1 MIDRVTEY
9 AREVDAGNVPCGKLH
24 KLACQRHLADLNR
37 ISNEDFPYYWDAD
50 ASDRSL
56 RFGEMLTIGEG
67 FEKKSV
73 VLRGDQVFDIGCT
86 FGWKRSDGFRRFRRR
101 YKSMARQQG
110 KSFENGILGTY
121 IAGFSGYHYGQL
133 YTAATKKRQAK
144 IAWSEMQKFIQEDKD
159 LQELFDV
166 KEYKSLITCKKTLC
180 TIEALSKEAGIDD
193 GFRPIFASI
202 DELHQMKDNSV
213 YKALYNGSRDLQET
227 LISMI
232 TTRGFNTESFA
243 YDMDQYAV
251 SILEGAVTAD
261 DMFVDIFALDDGD
274 DPFDESN
281 WIKACPRLASTE
293 RGMEQLR
300 TEASTARSMGGEEL
314 RDFLVKG
321 LNLWITKTDN
331 TFIAPEVWKKAK
343 TNLTLDDFR
352 GERCWGGVDLSSG
365 DDLTTIALEFEYGD
379 NGEGAYIYTHSFM
392 PKGRLLEHV
401 QTDIAPYDLW
411 NKQGLLTTMGGATDF
426 RSNYKFIIKHLKEL
440 IEEYE
445 LNIQGIGYDKHNAD
459 AFTEDLEDFG
469 VPLIEVTQSASNLND
484 STVDMQVLAKSGQ
497 LAMDKSNELMSWSFV
512 NAELVYNS
520 FGEAKVDKKD
530 GKRHKRIDPV
540 DAAIDAHFCR
550 LTQREAEVVDVDA
563 EMAKYLE
570 MMGW

>member
-1 MIDRVTEY
+1 MKDRVTEY
-9 AREVDAGNVPCGKLH
+9 ARRVVAGNVPCGRLH
-24 KLACQRHLADLNR
+24 KLACQRHLDDLKR
-37 ISNEDFPYYWDAD
+37 VGDDDFPYYWSIEE
-50 ASDRSL
+50 SDRVL
-56 RFGEMLTIGEG
+56 NFAEMLTIGEG
-67 FEKKSV
+67 FNKKPV
-73 VLRGDQVFDIGCT
+73 KLRGDQVFDIGCT
-86 FGWKRSDGFRRFRRR
+86 FGWKRNDGFRRFRRR

-144 IAWSEMQKFIQEDKD
+144 IAWSEMQKFIEQDRD
-159 LQELFDV
+159 LLELFTV
-166 KEYKSLITCKKTLC
+166 KEYKSLIVANKTKC

-213 YKALYNGSRDLQET
+213 YKALYNGSRDLLET

-243 YDMDQYAV
+243 YDMDQFAISV
-251 SILEGAVTAD
+251 LEGTVTAD
-261 DMFVDIFALDDGD
+261 DMFVDIFALDEGD
-274 DPFDESN
+274 DPFDERN
-281 WIKACPRLASTE
+281 WIKSNPRLASTE

-300 TEASTARSMGGEEL
+300 TEAETAKSMGGEDL

-321 LNLWITKTDN
+321 LNLWITKSDN
-331 TFIAPEVWKKAK
+331 TFVAPEDWKKAK

-352 GERCWGGVDLSSG
+352 GERCWVGVDLSSG
-365 DDLTTIALEFEYGD
+365 DDLTTIALEFEHGD
-379 NGEGAYIYTHSFM
+379 NGEGAYVYTHSFM
-392 PKGRLLEHV
+392 PKGRLMEHV
-401 QTDIAPYDLW
+401 LTDVAPYDLW
-411 NKQGLLTTMGGATDF
+411 NEQGLLTTMGGATDF
-426 RSNYKFIIKHLKEL
+426 RTNYKFIIKHLKEL
-440 IEEYE
+440 VEEYE
-445 LNIQGIGYDKHNAD
+445 LDIQGIGYDKHNAD
-459 AFTEDLEDFG
+459 AFTEDLEEFG
-469 VPLIEVTQSASNLND
+469 APLIEVTQSAKNLND
-484 STVDMQVLAKSGQ
+484 ATIDIQVLIKSGEF
-497 LAMDKSNELMSWSFV
+497 AMDKTNELMSWSFV

-520 FGEAKVDKKD
+520 FREAKVDKKD

-550 LTQREAEVVDVDA
+550 LVQKEACVVDVDA
-563 EMAKYLE
+563 EMANYLE